1 MGDEIFMARGFVQ
14 SVLST
19 KKQRQAFFYFR
30 NLIAFACALVT
41 FKFVNGS
48 LGLGLAVVTLIL
60 SYMTIAPV
68 VAFVICLFEQML
80 S

>member
-1 MGDEIFMARGFVQ
+1 MVKGFVK

-30 NLIAFACALVT
+30 NLIALACALVS
-41 FKFVNGS
+41 FKYIGGS
-48 LGLGLAVVTLIL
+48 IGLGVGVVVLVVG
-60 SYMTIAPV
+60 YMTIAPV
-68 VAFVICLFEQML
+68 VAFIICLLEQML